1 MERTSQLM
9 TANEE
14 LRRHLLSAILTET
27 SGHGTWTF
35 AQEALAKPLG
45 FTLARWPHDP
55 QGIYFDG
62 NEILLTPREMVRFGQ
77 LYLHRVRINWTK

>member
-27 SGHGTWTF
+27 TAT
-35 AQEALAKPLG
+35 
-45 FTLARWPHDP
+45 
-55 QGIYFDG
+55 
-62 NEILLTPREMVRFGQ
+62 VRGLSRKKRSPSHSVLPWRGGRTIRRAFISTAMR
-77 LYLHRVRINWTK
+77 YS